1 MGMPG
6 NGQGRARQIQGRI
19 LPFNGQ
25 NSPISRGH
33 VAIDGRVFGTATSF
47 HLCGAMTTRRLL
59 RPTQTR
65 HGHSDQRQRD
75 DENVDEMSQS
85 ESPISTGLYFLELG
99 PFDFFVL
106 QRRDVFALKD
116 RAVHL
121 RSLDA
126 DCPRGLCTPTARL
139 DETDCC

>member
-19 LPFNGQ
+19 LPVNGQ
-25 NSPISRGH
+25 NRPIAHGH
-33 VAIDGRVFGTATSF
+33 VAIDGRVFGTTTSF
-47 HLCGAMTTRRLL
+47 HLCGAMTTRCLL

-65 HGHSDQRQRD
+65 HDHSDQDQRD

-85 ESPISTGLYFLELG
+85 ESPISTGLYFHELG

-106 QRRDVFALKD
+106 QLISEYQAALCSDLFK
-116 RAVHL
+116 
-121 RSLDA
+121 
-126 DCPRGLCTPTARL
+126 G
-139 DETDCC
+139 